1 MERSRFAGC
10 RCIAARGRHITLT
23 LDRSDARRGS
33 AYRIALDGN
42 DVHATPAPTVIESSA
57 ARIDEASDPSVSP
70 VRPASAMALRRSRS
84 SGTSRAAC
92 WRESNQRAAPVRVC
106 PRWCGDRSTS
116 RSSGS
121 QLPILQRSIWPAFAC
136 NGETS
141 LAEPLPSICR
151 SFFSRALSPIGC
163 RPMLSGIFPTPSV
176 GHSKAS
182 TFRTQSLTGK
192 RAGLAC
198 RIGGVSNLAP
208 SWFANGMAIP
218 SASRHWK
225 RASPGKARPIEA
237 SQWSPERLQAVT
249 GMGRGSSASLD
260 PKRWWARL
268 RRSHPLTRP
277 RRRAST
283 DGEGPP
289 HEATTRR
296 TIVVCKPVE
305 AMRGLH
311 AGFDRPRARA
321 RLQFPGRPA
330 RSL

>member
-33 AYRIALDGN
+33 AYRFALDGN

-151 SFFSRALSPIGC
+151 SLLWRALSPIGC
-163 RPMLSGIFPTPSV
+163 
-176 GHSKAS
+176 
-182 TFRTQSLTGK
+182 SLIQWGS
-192 RAGLAC
+192 RDILHDHLPDVVSLALQH
-198 RIGGVSNLAP
+198 RLGAVY
-208 SWFANGMAIP
+208 
-218 SASRHWK
+218 RH
-225 RASPGKARPIEA
+225 ADDS
-237 SQWSPERLQAVT
+237 
-249 GMGRGSSASLD
+249 
-260 PKRWWARL
+260 L
-268 RRSHPLTRP
+268 RRN
-277 RRRAST
+277 
-283 DGEGPP
+283 EG
-289 HEATTRR
+289 
-296 TIVVCKPVE
+296 
-305 AMRGLH
+305 
-311 AGFDRPRARA
+311 
-321 RLQFPGRPA
+321 
-330 RSL
+330 